1 MARPI
6 PEKNKTVKVRS
17 TVTVLGLNPGQIAEI
32 DDTKQV
38 RDLIAG
44 GLLVLIVSK
53 SDLAPK
59 ALAPAPA
66 PTPETV
72 LVEDDPIED

>member
-1 MARPI
+1 MARPLPI
-6 PEKNKTVKVRS
+6 KNKTVKVRS

-32 DDTKQV
+32 DDTQQV

-53 SDLAPK
+53 GEIAATKPVV
-59 ALAPAPA
+59 
-66 PTPETV
+66 TET
-72 LVEDDPIED
+72 IEDLPDEL